1 MNVLLIGGTGYVGSA
16 LSRLLKQNNF
26 SVTSIG
32 RFTSTK
38 YIIGTEVDEKM
49 FFNTDIV
56 VYLSWYFDANDNK
69 YEDKNIKSFS
79 NIVEICKSRKI
90 KLIFISTLFAS
101 KYSKSKYNKTKAECE
116 KITLKNNFSV
126 VRFGSVILKGY
137 ELEGTYKK
145 LETVRKYKIY
155 PKIYPVAS
163 SFKRLELQS

>member
-1 MNVLLIGGTGYVGSA
+1 
-16 LSRLLKQNNF
+16 
-26 SVTSIG
+26 
-32 RFTSTK
+32 
-38 YIIGTEVDEKM
+38 M

-90 KLIFISTLFAS
+90 KLIFISTLCAS

-116 KITLKNNFSV
+116 KIALKNNFSV

-145 LETVRKYKIY
+145 LETVVNIVILKFILLLLL
-155 PKIYPVAS
+155 
-163 SFKRLELQS
+163 FKRLELQVKKFSNF